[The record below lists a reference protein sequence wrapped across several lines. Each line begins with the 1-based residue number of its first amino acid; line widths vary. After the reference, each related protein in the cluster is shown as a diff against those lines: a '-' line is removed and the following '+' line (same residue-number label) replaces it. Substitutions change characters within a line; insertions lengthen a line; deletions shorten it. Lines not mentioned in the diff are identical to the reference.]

1 MFDRVL
7 NTPLKTI
14 AADIIPY
21 FYQVRLQPVSN
32 NRIGQP
38 LTFLSDCNGTRT
50 HNHLVRKRTLIM
62 AIFAEQLS
70 VCL

>member
-7 NTPLKTI
+7 NTSLKTI

-21 FYQVRLQPVSN
+21 FYQVRLQSVSN